1 MKSVYGYETLEDN
14 DPFVAMVQKMLA
26 NGEIATRPGYLVD
39 LMPWSESRR
48 LYVAPYVAECVLV
61 RYIPS
66 WFPLAGFQRIASKS
80 RADYKEILL
89 SPFDYAVDRAVRLCD

>member
-1 MKSVYGYETLEDN
+1 
-14 DPFVAMVQKMLA
+14 MLA

-48 LYVAPYVAECVLV
+48 LHVAPYVAKCVLV

-66 WFPLAGFQRIASKS
+66 WFSLAGFQRIASKS
-80 RADYKEILL
+80 RAGYKEILL